1 MRHTASFLQ
10 TFHTGQTEAQ
20 RAEESEREALAFLA
34 GGEDAAQIAAARTEV
49 QRALYDGKPLAP
61 MTAPKPVADR
71 PALKAGQYVADFEGI
86 TVLLSSG
93 YSLVSE
99 KQAKWICGMLG
110 WKDVA
115 PAVRDSIVVR
125 LGQGL
130 ARSAA
135 SAVIDT
141 LRALPAK
148 PKPVRVTAEMAE
160 VIAPGAST
168 AEIEASLAKP
178 TEDGIYV
185 DRATGRI
192 FKLQFNRATGDG
204 TNLYAKQLSIGFYR
218 NGEWETQGAN
228 LLTLDFTGV
237 ETKANGKPVV
247 EMSWDYK
254 RGLIAEVKP
263 EWRLTAENAKEWGVL
278 YGSCVRCHRDLTK
291 EESIGRM
298 MGDTCAGKQG
308 L

>member
-10 TFHTGQTEAQ
+10 TFHTGQTEAE
-20 RAEESEREALAFLA
+20 RYDASESEALAFLS
-34 GGEDAAQIAAARTEV
+34 GGETTT
-49 QRALYDGKPLAP
+49 LAP

-71 PALKAGQYVADFEGI
+71 PALKAGQYVIEFDGI
-86 TVLLSSG
+86 KVLLSSG
-93 YSLVSE
+93 YSLLSE
-99 KQAKWICGMLG
+99 KQAKWICGMLT

-115 PAVRDSIVVR
+115 PAVRDSVVVR

-148 PKPVRVTAEMAE
+148 PRTA
-160 VIAPGAST
+160 
-168 AEIEASLAKP
+168 IEEQAVSPHAVKAVVPDPATRP

-185 DRATGRI
+185 DPETGRI
-192 FKLQFNRATGDG
+192 FKLQFNRGEGAG
-204 TNLYAKQLSIGFYR
+204 TRLYAKQLQIGFER
-218 NGEWETQGAN
+218 DGEWETHQEN
-228 LLTLDFTGV
+228 LLALDYSGV
-237 ETKANGKPVV
+237 ERKPNGKPVV
-247 EMSWDYK
+247 DNEWMYV
-254 RGLIAEVKP
+254 RGLIFKVKP
-263 EWRLTAENAKEWGVL
+263 EWRLSAEQAIAWGAL

-291 EESIGRM
+291 ESSIRQM

-308 L
+308 F